1 MNEELKKYLL
11 SRDDVNCFMEYGIP
25 KIKGFGKKIA
35 TKIGTAVSFKAGGVA
50 VKKIRPRVD
59 VMEGGKFLKAVK
71 FGLMKADEAL
81 GKPAREKA
89 EKKAEKLKARQ
100 TRKADAK
107 ARRLKKKLAKRRKK
121 GYKPPFRFKALAA
134 FAGPFI
140 EKIM

>member
-25 KIKGFGKKIA
+25 KIKDFGKKIA
-35 TKIGTAVSFKAGGVA
+35 TRIGTAVSFKAGGVA
-50 VKKIRPRVD
+50 VKKVRAKVD
-59 VMEGGKFLKAVK
+59 VMEGGKFLNAVK
-71 FGLMKADEAL
+71 FGLTKADEAL

-89 EKKAEKLKARQ
+89 EKKAGKLKARQ

-107 ARRLKKKLAKRRKK
+107 SRRLKKKLAKRRKK
-121 GYKPPFRFKALAA
+121 GYKPPFGFKVVAA